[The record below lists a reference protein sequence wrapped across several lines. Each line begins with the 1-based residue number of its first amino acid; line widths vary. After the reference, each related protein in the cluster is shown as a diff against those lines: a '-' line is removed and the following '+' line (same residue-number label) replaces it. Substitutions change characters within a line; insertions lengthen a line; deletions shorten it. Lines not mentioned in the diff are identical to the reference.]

1 MSRLGKLAINLPT
14 GVEVKI
20 TADVVAVKGPKGE
33 VIEKVPSSVKVVND
47 EGILKVSVGNP
58 DNSQQ
63 RALWG
68 LVRQLLANAV
78 KGVSQGFSKSL
89 ELSGIGFKVQ
99 LEGQT
104 LVMNLGFSHQV
115 RYVVP
120 AGVTAAVEKN
130 TITIS
135 GANKQQVGQVAAEIR
150 ALKKPE
156 PYKGKGIKYSNEVIR
171 RKAGKVVKS
180 AGAK

>member
-1 MSRLGKLAINLPT
+1 MSRLGKLAINLPA

-20 TADVVAVKGPKGE
+20 TAAVVAVKGPKGE
-33 VIEKVPSSVKVVND
+33 VVEKVPSSVKVVN
-47 EGILKVSVGNP
+47 EGGVLKVSVGNP
-58 DNSQQ
+58 ASSKQ

-68 LVRQLLANAV
+68 LARQLLANAV

-156 PYKGKGIKYSNEVIR
+156 PYKGKGIKYSDEVIR